1 MPKRVGMAILI
12 ADKID
17 LKKKKTTYNKK
28 KKQQPITR
36 DRQVT
41 DKKGPIHQ
49 ENIKSINICAPNI
62 TEPR

>member
-28 KKQQPITR
+28 KKTTYNKRQTS
-36 DRQVT
+36 DRQKRANSSRKY
-41 DKKGPIHQ
+41 KKYKYMCTQHHR
-49 ENIKSINICAPNI
+49 
-62 TEPR
+62 T